1 MEGFSPVIWA
11 ISAAILTIL
20 LLKKW
25 MNGGSSSMLRL
36 PPGPPAWPV
45 VGNIF
50 DLGTMPHQ
58 NLYRLRP
65 KYGPVLWLKLG
76 SVDTMVIQSA
86 KSAADLFK
94 NHDLAF
100 SNRTVP
106 DAMTAWSF
114 NQGSLGFA
122 PYGTY
127 WRILRKICSTEF
139 LVNRQLN
146 NSFELREKCV
156 DKLVD
161 WIEEE
166 ATASRDRGG
175 SGEVEPTHLLFLM
188 SFNLVGNLMLSR
200 DLLNVKSKEGHDFFK
215 AVNMVMQRAGKP
227 NVADFFPLLKWI
239 DPQSIRRNM
248 RKDLGTAINI
258 VASFVKHRVQ
268 ENKTGREKVK
278 KDFLDMLLEYERD
291 GKEGPKSIS
300 EKNIT
305 FIIVEMFVAG
315 SETTSVTVE
324 WALAELLRCPQFMRK
339 ARDELDKV
347 IGATRKIKESDID
360 KLPYLQAVVKE
371 TLRLHPAVPLLVP
384 RCCREDTKYMNY
396 LIPINTQVFVNAWA
410 IGRDSDTWENPLCFD
425 PQRFFGSSI
434 DYKGQDFE
442 FIPFGSGRR
451 ICVGMD
457 LAHRVVHLSLATLL
471 LTFDWELDIPLTPET
486 LDMTERM
493 GITLR
498 KLVPLR
504 AIPKKRKIL

>member
-1 MEGFSPVIWA
+1 MEGGYSTPVIWL
-11 ISAAILTIL
+11 SAALVTIL

-25 MNGGSSSMLRL
+25 MNRTSRSSMLRL
-36 PPGPPAWPV
+36 PPGPPAWPL

-58 NLYRLRP
+58 DLYRLRP

-76 SVDTMVIQSA
+76 SVNTMVIQSA
-86 KSAADLFK
+86 KAASHLFK

-106 DAMTAWSF
+106 HAMTAWSF

-122 PYGTY
+122 PYGAY
-127 WRILRKICSTEF
+127 WRILRKICTTEF

-146 NSFELREKCV
+146 NSTELRENCV

-166 ATASRDRGG
+166 AIASRDGGG
-175 SGEVEPTHLLFLM
+175 SGE
-188 SFNLVGNLMLSR
+188 
-200 DLLNVKSKEGHDFFK
+200 EGHDFFK

-248 RKDLGTAINI
+248 MKDLGTAIDI
-258 VASFVKHRVQ
+258 VASFVTDRVE
-268 ENKTGREKVK
+268 ENLAGREKVK
-278 KDFLDMLLEYERD
+278 KDFLDMLLEYEGD
-291 GKEGPKSIS
+291 GKECPKSIS

-324 WALAELLRCPQFMRK
+324 WALAELLRSPQSMRMAK
-339 ARDELDKV
+339 DELEKV

-384 RCCREDTKYMNY
+384 RCSMEDTEYMNY
-396 LIPINTQVFVNAWA
+396 LIPIYTQVFVNAWA
-410 IGRDSDTWENPLCFD
+410 IGRDSETWENPMCFN
-425 PQRFFGSSI
+425 PLRFLGSSI
-434 DYKGQDFE
+434 NYKGQDYE
-442 FIPFGSGRR
+442 FLPFGSGRR

-471 LTFDWELDIPLTPET
+471 WSFDWELDISPTLET

-504 AIPKKRKIL
+504 AIPKMRKIVLDD